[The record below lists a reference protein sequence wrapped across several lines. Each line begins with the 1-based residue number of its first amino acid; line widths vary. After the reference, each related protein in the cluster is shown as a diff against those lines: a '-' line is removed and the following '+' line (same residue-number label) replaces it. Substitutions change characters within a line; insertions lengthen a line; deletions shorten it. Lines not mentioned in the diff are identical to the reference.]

1 MKKPGA
7 ASLWAILAFA
17 AAFAAYS
24 PTLRLGFVWDDH
36 RMIEENA
43 RIRSW
48 SADNI
53 RSWFRGD
60 PFGQGLNYYRPLQ
73 TFSNAVDFSIWRLNP
88 AGYHLTN
95 LLFHSGGAAVSALA
109 LSAAGFPAAAAGGA
123 ALLLACHPV
132 VVEQLI
138 VVAGRAEV
146 MAYFFTVLTVW
157 LLARPGPVSF
167 AGALMSFILAM
178 LSKET
183 GVIAP
188 LLALLLFYH
197 RGTLRRDW
205 KKTIPLLLL
214 IPLYLALRGR
224 ALGGM
229 PLTELGAVEMLLRAA
244 ARLPAD
250 IFHYLAAAVAPLDL
264 HSHRARPEPA
274 AWLAAVFGLALAGGL
289 FTLALR
295 GGRTALFLAG
305 WYLVNLAPKVP
316 LLLGNDLMLDHWAYG
331 ANLALFLWFASW
343 LAGTSK
349 PRVRNAALA
358 GAALL
363 LAAVG
368 WLNVSRRGDDLKIY
382 EHALPR
388 TFSAPLRYNLARE
401 YFLRGDFA
409 RAERLLEEILQRD
422 PSNEMY
428 LNGLALARMNTG
440 RAAEA
445 AAILAGAAAEGG
457 YAPETLLNL
466 SLALEKAGDAPAAEA
481 AARRLALEFSNYP
494 AGWKRLADM
503 RMRSDDGREA
513 RASLEKA
520 LALDPYDAE
529 TLGKLGALEAGD
541 KNYAR
546 AEELWRRAL
555 KLDPGNVSLKKN
567 LERLESL
574 RR

>member
-73 TFSNAVDFSIWRLNP
+73 TVSNAVDFSIWRLNP

-123 ALLLACHPV
+123 ALLLACHPI

-138 VVAGRAEV
+138 IVAGRAEV
-146 MAYFFTVLTVW
+146 MAYFFTILTVW
-157 LLARPGPVSF
+157 LLARPGPASF

-183 GVIAP
+183 GLIAP

-214 IPLYLALRGR
+214 IPLYLALRR
-224 ALGGM
+224 HALGGM
-229 PLTELGAVEMLLRAA
+229 PLTELGAAELALRAA

-250 IFHYLAAAVAPLDL
+250 IFHYLATAVVPLDL

-274 AWLAAVFGLALAGGL
+274 AWLAAVFALAFAGGL

-295 GGRTALFLAG
+295 GGRTAVFLAG

-316 LLLGNDLMLDHWAYG
+316 LLLGNDLMLDHWVYG

-343 LAGTSK
+343 LAGTPK
-349 PRVRNAALA
+349 PRAGNAALA

-363 LAAVG
+363 LAAAG
-368 WLNVSRRGDDLKIY
+368 WLNISRRGDDLKIY

-401 YFLRGDFA
+401 YFLRGDFG
-409 RAERLLEEILQRD
+409 RAEVLLEEILLRD
-422 PSNEMY
+422 PSNGMY
-428 LNGLALARMNTG
+428 LNGLAIARMNTG

-481 AARRLALEFSNYP
+481 AARRLTSEFADYP
-494 AGWKRLADM
+494 SGWKRLADT

-520 LALDPYDAE
+520 LELDPYDAE
-529 TLGKLGALEAGD
+529 TLGKLGALAAGD

-555 KLDPGNVSLKKN
+555 ELDPGNVPLKKN

>member
-1 MKKPGA
+1 MKKDRGA
-7 ASLWAILAFA
+7 AFWAVLAFA

-36 RMIEENA
+36 RMIEENP
-43 RIRSW
+43 RIRTW
-48 SADNI
+48 SPENI

-73 TFSNAVDFSIWRLNP
+73 TVSNAVDFRLWELNP
-88 AGYHLTN
+88 SGYHLTN
-95 LLFHSGGAAVSALA
+95 LLFHAGGAAVSALV

-138 VVAGRAEV
+138 IVAGRAEV
-146 MAYFFTVLTVW
+146 MAYFFTVLTLW
-157 LLARPGPVSF
+157 LLARPGPAAF
-167 AGALMSFILAM
+167 AGALASFILAM

-197 RGTLRRDW
+197 RGTLRADW
-205 KKTIPLLLL
+205 KKAVPLLLV
-214 IPLYLALRGR
+214 IPLYLYLRR
-224 ALGGM
+224 QALGGM
-229 PLTELGAVEMLLRAA
+229 TLTELGTGELILRALT
-244 ARLPAD
+244 RLPAD
-250 IFHYLAAAVAPLDL
+250 IFHYLGTAVAPLDL

-274 AWLAAVFGLALAGGL
+274 AWLAAIFGLAFAGGL
-289 FTLALR
+289 GALALR

-305 WYLVNLAPKVP
+305 WYMLNLAPKVP
-316 LLLGNDLMLDHWAYG
+316 LLLGNDLMLDHWVYG
-331 ANLALFLWFASW
+331 ANLALFLWFSSW
-343 LAGTSK
+343 LAGASS

-358 GAALL
+358 VLAALL
-363 LAAVG
+363 AAAG
-368 WLNVSRRGDDLKIY
+368 WLNISRRGTDLKIY

-401 YFLRGDFA
+401 YFLRGDFT
-409 RAERLLEEILQRD
+409 RAEKLLEEILLRD
-422 PSNEMY
+422 PSNGMY
-428 LNGLALARMNTG
+428 LNGLAIARMNTG

-445 AAILAGAAAEGG
+445 AAMLAGAAAEEDH
-457 YAPETLLNL
+457 APETLLNL

-481 AARRLALEFSNYP
+481 AARQLTAEFADHP
-494 AGWKRLADM
+494 AGWERLADM
-503 RMRSDDGREA
+503 CMRSGKSAEA
-513 RASLEKA
+513 RAALEKA
-520 LALDPYDAE
+520 VALDPYDAG

-555 KLDPGNVSLKKN
+555 ELDPGNASVSKN
-567 LERLESL
+567 LERLEKL
-574 RR
+574 K